1 MLSVDLVQARRQ
13 KDRLHVTPL
22 GERTERAREIAD
34 ALVSITEAFADARRD
49 ELEAAWKSV
58 EGSAREEKLRDGLI
72 QLLEGE
78 LEFETKLAEDPVA
91 LRALVFQR
99 AALRRRESDAP
110 LSRDALLDEIGK
122 EKGVD
127 ASALEEGLYADLRGA
142 ERLKT
147 TRIPGGANAIVNR
160 FDLAQA
166 QAVLLRATKL
176 IVELDAAQ
184 PQALRQLLRQLKF
197 HRLLFAFEP
206 DGRISV
212 DGPSALFESTTK
224 YGMALANALPHVLAC
239 RPMQIEVDVRWG
251 KERLPL
257 RYVIDR
263 SNPLLR
269 DAEKAGA
276 EQPSDE
282 VQTLLEKLRE
292 KAEGFEVTL
301 ADRVLDIPGAG
312 VIVPDLVLKHR
323 KTRREVFIEVLGFWS
338 RDAVWKRI
346 ELAQRGLKSP
356 IVFCAGQRLRV
367 SEAALDESTH
377 ASLYVYKGVI
387 SASQVMERV
396 ERLIG

>member
-22 GERTERAREIAD
+22 GERTERALEIAE

-58 EGSAREEKLRDGLI
+58 EIAAREEKLRDGLV
-72 QLLEGE
+72 QLLESE
-78 LEFETKLAEDPVA
+78 LEFETKLSEDPVA
-91 LRALVFQR
+91 LRALVFSR
-99 AALRRRESDAP
+99 AAIRRREASTP
-110 LSRDALLDEIGK
+110 LSREALLEEIADEK
-122 EKGVD
+122 SLN
-127 ASALEEGLYADLRGA
+127 ASVLEEGLYADLRGA

-147 TRIPGGANAIVNR
+147 THVPGGANALVKR

-166 QAVLLRATKL
+166 QSVLLRATKL
-176 IVELDAAQ
+176 VVELDAAQ
-184 PQALRQLLRQLKF
+184 PQALRALLRQLKF

-239 RPMQIEVDVRWG
+239 RPMLIDVDVCWG

-263 SNPLLR
+263 KNPLL
-269 DAEKAGA
+269 AEATQLSA
-276 EQPSDE
+276 ALPSDE
-282 VQTLLEKLRE
+282 VQALFDKLAL
-292 KAEGFEVTL
+292 KADDYEVSF
-301 ADRVLDIPGAG
+301 AERVLDVPGVG
-312 VIVPDLVLKHR
+312 VIVPDIVLKHR
-323 KTRREVFIEVLGFWS
+323 KNKREVFIEVLGYWS

-346 ELAQRGLKSP
+346 ELAQHGLKAP

-367 SEAALDESTH
+367 SEAALEESTH

-387 SASQVMERV
+387 SVSQVMERV
-396 ERLIG
+396 DRLLG

>member
-34 ALVSITEAFADARRD
+34 ALVSITEAFTDARRD

-58 EGSAREEKLRDGLI
+58 EVSAREEKLRDGLI

-78 LEFETKLAEDPVA
+78 LVFETKLSEDPIA

-99 AALRRRESDAP
+99 AALRRRESSAP
-110 LSRDALLDEIGK
+110 LSRDALLEEIGR
-122 EKGVD
+122 EKSVEP
-127 ASALEEGLYADLRGA
+127 SALEEGLYADLRGA

-147 TRIPGGANAIVNR
+147 ERIPGGAHALVNR

-176 IVELDAAQ
+176 TVELDAAH
-184 PQALRQLLRQLKF
+184 PQALRALLRQLKF

-206 DGRISV
+206 DGRIGV
-212 DGPSALFESTTK
+212 DGPSALFEATTK

-239 RPMQIEVDVRWG
+239 HPVQIDVDVRWG

-263 SNPLLR
+263 SNPLLQGTPSA
-269 DAEKAGA
+269 DAERAS
-276 EQPSDE
+276 EE

-292 KAEGFEVTL
+292 KADDFDVAL
-301 ADRVLDIPGAG
+301 AERVLDIPGAG

-323 KTRREVFIEVLGFWS
+323 KTKREVFVEVLGYWS

-346 ELAQRGLKSP
+346 ELAQRGLKAP

-367 SEAALDESTH
+367 SEAALDEATH

-396 ERLIG
+396 ERLMR